1 MKLVYRAS
9 KIFLARL
16 FPISAIFEIISLLY
30 IIYLYIISLLSQFRQ
45 VLIANMKST
54 RKVLQTES
62 IRSAFLEF
70 RTVGIN

>member
-54 RKVLQTES
+54 RKVLQTDLNQLDPHS
-62 IRSAFLEF
+62 SSFAQ
-70 RTVGIN
+70 

>member
-16 FPISAIFEIISLLY
+16 FPILAIFEIISLLY

-54 RKVLQTES
+54 RKVLQTDLNQLDPHS
-62 IRSAFLEF
+62 SSFAQ
-70 RTVGIN
+70 